1 LKNVRR
7 GIWQIVAHVPDW
19 LDSGHVNCA
28 LGYTYC
34 NRYKG
39 NSSAEILQKIDVA
52 IGRKKPDEQKHP
64 LVDNGLAVFQV
75 MDPVQACI
83 DLRQMGI
90 LAVPCKGDEIELHI
104 IDKRQAEN
112 LANWMVNNCY
122 ELDDYPMLE
131 NLLRAHWPEP
141 EVKQIAERAT
151 TNLVVLDYVNN
162 KVEITQGV
170 YEDDIEQ
177 FLEDNYGGSSAY
189 EYMTMKTLN
198 LQILQASC

>member
-1 LKNVRR
+1 
-7 GIWQIVAHVPDW
+7 
-19 LDSGHVNCA
+19 
-28 LGYTYC
+28 
-34 NRYKG
+34 
-39 NSSAEILQKIDVA
+39 
-52 IGRKKPDEQKHP
+52 
-64 LVDNGLAVFQV
+64 
-75 MDPVQACI
+75 
-83 DLRQMGI
+83 MGI
-90 LAVPCKGDEIELHI
+90 LAVPCCDDEIELHI
-104 IDKRQAEN
+104 IDKRSAEN
-112 LANWMVNNCY
+112 LAHWMVNSGY
-122 ELDDYPMLE
+122 ELNEYPMLE

-141 EVKQIAERAT
+141 EVEEVADRAT